1 MTCFEKAWN
10 ENIYDVAAAQFMIHV
25 TMDFCSASP
34 AVKGCLGGL
43 RKILVQDITCCSIR
57 RRCLAIE
64 RASRRPAL
72 ESAVD
77 MEIATSACPL
87 ACWSDNAANF
97 LLLAAQAKH
106 FLGAPHTSVATEH
119 LFSSAVNI

>member
-1 MTCFEKAWN
+1 MKTFAMLLQLSSQSTLQWTF
-10 ENIYDVAAAQFMIHV
+10 VQRRLLL
-25 TMDFCSASP
+25 
-34 AVKGCLGGL
+34 KGACLGGL
-43 RKILVQDITCCSIR
+43 RRIPVQDITRCSIR